1 MAIKARLTLILKAN
15 DVVVAE
21 SDEPAIWQAAFD
33 AIQTGDVEAAFP
45 GVDVVASQDDIEWVP
60 NEERAAIQAFADD
73 LGVEVADVLGACHPR
88 AIAPYIFINRLHWE
102 AFKRQTPE
110 RGRNAVSNAV
120 LAMTL
125 LLLWVEKLNID
136 RISLREGMAVLRA
149 IQARD
154 EHASRALENCPWLQK
169 SSGRVVINPERFSQA
184 IAVARAFCLKL
195 PPETPTDAQTV
206 DQTAPRDN
214 G

>member
-1 MAIKARLTLILKAN
+1 MALKARLIIVLKAN

-21 SDEPAIWQAAFD
+21 SEDPAIWQAAFD
-33 AIQTGDVEAAFP
+33 AIQTGDVETAFP
-45 GVDVVASQDDIEWVP
+45 NRATEGNQDEIQWVP
-60 NEERAAIQAFADD
+60 NEERAAIQAFADE

-136 RISLREGMAVLRA
+136 RVTLREGMAVLRA

-154 EHASRALENCPWLQK
+154 EHASRALENCPWLQRT
-169 SSGRVVINPERFSQA
+169 SGRVVINPERFSQA

-195 PPETPTDAQTV
+195 PPEPPVEAVAEAEAAD
-206 DQTAPRDN
+206 
-214 G
+214 